1 MTYHDLSDLGVGLEE
16 RLLQHLCFPC
26 QHPVDSTKKT
36 GLRFSKGAKRAKGTN
51 LLVSSRQGIVRVQSR
66 AHCDGLGE

>member
-26 QHPVDSTKKT
+26 QHPVDSTKKDWPPVLQ
-36 GLRFSKGAKRAKGTN
+36 GSEKGE
-51 LLVSSRQGIVRVQSR
+51 
-66 AHCDGLGE
+66 GEQTSL